1 MHVGGNTDRGRRRGL
16 VATLRVSLASLV
28 AVHAALTGPA
38 TAETLREA
46 MALAYQTNPRLDAER
61 ARLRA
66 TDEDVPR
73 AKAGFRP
80 RASLNADTGRQIIK
94 TTPGSSGDGSGQTSG
109 YSVTAEQSLFSGYRT
124 TNTVREAEAS
134 VRAGRE
140 NLRNVEQQVLLE
152 AVTAY
157 ADVLRDQ
164 ALVRLREGNVTVLSK
179 DLQVAEA
186 RRAVREVT
194 RTDVAQA
201 QARRARALSD
211 LDGAKSNLRTSRA
224 VYERVIGRPPHG
236 LSEPKPP
243 SKLLPMNVEDVS
255 RIAEREHPNNIS
267 ALYRERAARH
277 AVDKIWGELL
287 PEVSVQANYGQRF
300 SPSRVIDQQDTTSVT
315 GRLTMPLYE
324 GGETQARV
332 RAAKHQ
338 HVARLQEIEQARKET
353 EALSVTAWSRL
364 SAARAQMQSDKS
376 AVEAAGIALEGTREE
391 EKVGQR
397 TLLDVLNTEQEL
409 LNAQVNLAQ
418 TKRNIVVSSYAVLA
432 AIGRLNMIALEA
444 TGEVYDGDV
453 HAAEV
458 RRKWWGVS
466 ITHADGRREAH
477 DFWATLGRNFHDA
490 TGGAP
495 SR

>member
-1 MHVGGNTDRGRRRGL
+1 MRVGCDIDGGQRTART
-16 VATLRVSLASLV
+16 VVVSLV
-28 AVHAALTGPA
+28 ALLAFLPA
-38 TAETLREA
+38 SSPMAVAETLREA

-80 RASLNADTGRQIIK
+80 RASLNADTGRQTIK
-94 TTPGSSGDGSGQTSG
+94 TVPGSVSDGSGQTSG
-109 YSVTAEQSLFSGYRT
+109 YSVTAEQSIFSGYRT
-124 TNTVREAEAS
+124 TNTVREAEAN

-164 ALVRLREGNVTVLSK
+164 ALVRLREGNVSVLSK
-179 DLQVAEA
+179 DLQAAEA
-186 RRAVREVT
+186 RRSVREVT

-211 LDGAKSNLRTSRA
+211 LDGAKSALRTSRA
-224 VYERVIGRPPHG
+224 VYERVVGRPPHG
-236 LSEPKPP
+236 LVEPKPP

-267 ALYRERAARH
+267 AQYRERAARH
-277 AVDKIWGELL
+277 VVDKIWGELL

-300 SPSRVIDQQDTTSVT
+300 SPSRVIDQQDTTSFT
-315 GRLTMPLYE
+315 GRLSMPLYE

-338 HVARLQEIEQARKET
+338 HIARLQEIEQARKET
-353 EALSVTAWSRL
+353 ESLAVSAWSRL
-364 SAARAQMQSDKS
+364 TAARAQLQSDKA

-397 TLLDVLNTEQEL
+397 TLLDVLNAQQEL
-409 LNAQVNLAQ
+409 LNAEVQQVV
-418 TKRNIVVSSYAVLA
+418 TRREVIVA
-432 AIGRLNMIALEA
+432 AFTLLGSMGRLSAEDLKLTDALYDPESHYD
-444 TGEVYDGDV
+444 EV
-453 HAAEV
+453 E
-458 RRKWWGVS
+458 RKWWGISV
-466 ITHADGRREAH
+466 THASGRTEFI
-477 DFWATLGRNFHDA
+477 DLMDDWS
-490 TGGAP
+490 AP
-495 SR
+495 DNYAEQVRR